1 MSLGELQP
9 CPGCGESLPA
19 STGPTHRYIGASPAC
34 WAIFTALTSG
44 GEPPLAPS
52 PMNLLIVDAYAAQ
65 HPGKPSTQ
73 AIQSVA
79 VHTLVLRGVFEAGV
93 AAQHALWIRRRAL
106 RARRGAKHEPY
117 EWLEPPDL
125 TRSITIADVA
135 QGPTPQSRTDLAGD
149 FVRGVWE
156 CWSRRHGERL
166 AEWYDLYV
174 LPD

>member
-1 MSLGELQP
+1 
-9 CPGCGESLPA
+9 
-19 STGPTHRYIGASPAC
+19 
-34 WAIFTALTSG
+34 
-44 GEPPLAPS
+44 
-52 PMNLLIVDAYAAQ
+52 MNLLIVDAYAAQ